1 MSNYDDIAI
10 IYANSFYQVSKEENQ
25 KDLLFSQMMQIKKIL
40 LENLDLIRVLNLPNV
55 GKKEKKNIVENVF
68 SGKLSDYIV
77 NFFKILIDNNKTSLI
92 FKIIEKYK
100 FVYYKENNFK
110 EVTII
115 SAIDLNEL
123 QKNKILCKCEK
134 LFNKKIITN
143 YLIDEEIMGGF
154 IIKSDDKIVDM
165 SVKNKLN
172 NMKNTMLNVIMN

>member
-1 MSNYDDIAI
+1 MNNYDDIAI
-10 IYANSFYQVSKEENQ
+10 VYANSFYQVSKEENQ
-25 KDLLFSQMMQIKKIL
+25 QELLFSQMMQLKEIL

-55 GKKEKKNIVENVF
+55 GREEKKNIIQNVF
-68 SGKLSDYIV
+68 GGELSNYIV

-100 FVYYKENNFK
+100 FIYYNKNNFK
-110 EVTII
+110 EVTIV
-115 SAIDLNEL
+115 SAVGLNEM
-123 QKNKILCKCEK
+123 QKNKIVCKCEK
-134 LFNKKIITN
+134 LFNKKIIAN

-154 IIKSDDKIVDM
+154 IIKSDDKIVDI

>member
-77 NFFKILIDNNKTSLI
+77 NFFNK
-92 FKIIEKYK
+92 
-100 FVYYKENNFK
+100 
-110 EVTII
+110 
-115 SAIDLNEL
+115 
-123 QKNKILCKCEK
+123 
-134 LFNKKIITN
+134 
-143 YLIDEEIMGGF
+143 
-154 IIKSDDKIVDM
+154 
-165 SVKNKLN
+165 
-172 NMKNTMLNVIMN
+172 

>member
-1 MSNYDDIAI
+1 MNNYDDIAI
-10 IYANSFYQVSKEENQ
+10 VYANSFYQVSKEENQ
-25 KDLLFSQMMQIKKIL
+25 QELLFSQMMQLKEIL

-55 GKKEKKNIVENVF
+55 GREEKKNIIQNVF
-68 SGKLSDYIV
+68 GGKLSNYIV

-100 FVYYKENNFK
+100 FIYYKENNFK
-110 EVTII
+110 EVTIV
-115 SAIDLNEL
+115 SAVGLNEM
-123 QKNKILCKCEK
+123 QKNKIVYKCEK
-134 LFNKKIITN
+134 LFNKKIIAN

-154 IIKSDDKIVDM
+154 IIKSDDKIIDM